1 MDNIIKMLSVNKDFR
16 MVIADTSQIA
26 EKQLC
31 DFSGKSYI
39 RNFLEEV
46 ITGCTL
52 LSAMNDFCQKVSF
65 TFRLAND
72 ISIFCMIENQK
83 FSMEYC
89 DNLHEFTGKITDL
102 FNIKSVL
109 SITSGDWNTGLH
121 TGTVEASIDHVSMLL
136 SHFSVQRE
144 QLPSHFIIAG
154 KYCSTRG
161 LLMQPLPFADEKEME
176 KIDAELVYLRQRLEN
191 EHWNE
196 LPNLFSHLANV
207 VSENTIE

>member
-1 MDNIIKMLSVNKDFR
+1 MDNIIKMLSLNKDFR
-16 MVIADTSQIA
+16 LAVVDTSQIA
-26 EKQLC
+26 EKQL
-31 DFSGKSYI
+31 FNFTGKRYI
-39 RNFLEEV
+39 RNLLEEV

-52 LSAMNDFCQKVSF
+52 LSAINDFSQKVSF

-83 FSMEYC
+83 FCMEYS
-89 DNLHEFTGKITDL
+89 DSLHEFTGTITDL

-109 SITSGDWNTGLH
+109 SITSGDRNTGLH

-136 SHFSVQRE
+136 SHFSVQSE

-154 KYCSTRG
+154 NQFSTRG
-161 LLMQPLPFADEKEME
+161 LLMQPLPFANEKEME
-176 KIDAELVYLRQRLEN
+176 KIDAELVYLRQRFEN
-191 EHWNE
+191 EQWNE
-196 LPNLFSHLANV
+196 LPKLFSHLAHV